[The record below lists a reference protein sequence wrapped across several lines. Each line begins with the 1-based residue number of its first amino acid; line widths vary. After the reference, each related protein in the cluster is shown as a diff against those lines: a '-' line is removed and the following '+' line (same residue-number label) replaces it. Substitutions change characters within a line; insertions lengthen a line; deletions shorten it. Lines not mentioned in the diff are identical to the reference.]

1 MIQSHTF
8 MTCIYRHVAHT
19 YTQTYTCTHD
29 TRTHTDAHIHPPLSP
44 HHPQPALHTPLH
56 PPTPPQTPSEEILER
71 PAPVPRRLPFPGLT
85 PLLPARERGHQV
97 PATPT
102 RLSPFSRSAGQ
113 TPLSPLGLRVALPP
127 PPPRPPPRP
136 PPEER
141 EAVLRMGKLLHRP
154 PWRGRGRGEDSL
166 SA

>member
-1 MIQSHTF
+1 
-8 MTCIYRHVAHT
+8 MTH
-19 YTQTYTCTHD
+19 
-29 TRTHTDAHIHPPLSP
+29 TRTHTSTSEPPPSSTRSTHSAPSP
-44 HHPQPALHTPLH
+44 A
-56 PPTPPQTPSEEILER
+56 PPQTPSEEILER

>member
-1 MIQSHTF
+1 MKQSHTF

-19 YTQTYTCTHD
+19 YTQTYTRTHD
-29 TRTHTDAHIHPPLSP
+29 TRTHRRTHTSTSEPPPSSTRSTHSAPSP
-44 HHPQPALHTPLH
+44 A
-56 PPTPPQTPSEEILER
+56 PPQTPSEEILER
-71 PAPVPRRLPFPGLT
+71 PAPVPRRLIFPGLT